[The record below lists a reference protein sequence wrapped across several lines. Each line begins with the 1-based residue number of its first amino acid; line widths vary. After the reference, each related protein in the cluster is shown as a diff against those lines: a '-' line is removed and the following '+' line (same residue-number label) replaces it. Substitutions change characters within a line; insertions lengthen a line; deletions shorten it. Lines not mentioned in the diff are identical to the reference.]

1 MYTHYGKALYQFGRH
16 PRFRLRSP
24 PGRDY
29 FRAVK
34 MRDLERLTG
43 VHRETIRVYFRHGL
57 LPEPSRPAP
66 NVADYDDSHAQ
77 AILAVRKL
85 QRDDGLT
92 LPQIKEAL
100 SGKSGEGRVD
110 AAAFRNL
117 EALVAARV
125 GFDGE
130 VLIETLTQ
138 AWPHAEDDA
147 KVFEGLGIVEILET
161 PKGPAL
167 SIMDSRILTIWQLMR
182 AEGYTEENGFPPSVV
197 DFYAGPAN
205 EIARAESQRFLDAT
219 AGRMSDAEAAALFHA
234 GIRHMIDFFGLLRL
248 KRLMT
253 YIHLDD
259 AAVSQGDGTRR
270 DANGPPR

>member
-1 MYTHYGKALYQFGRH
+1 
-16 PRFRLRSP
+16 
-24 PGRDY
+24 
-29 FRAVK
+29 
-34 MRDLERLTG
+34 MRDLERRTG

-66 NVADYDDSHAQ
+66 NVADYDETHVQ
-77 AILAVRKL
+77 AILAVRQL

-100 SGKSGEGRVD
+100 RGHSGEGRVD

-117 EALVAARV
+117 ESLVAARV

-138 AWPHAEDDA
+138 AWPNAAGDA
-147 KVFEGLGIVEILET
+147 KVFQKLGIVDIIKT

-167 SIMDSRILTIWQLMR
+167 SIMDSRIVTIWQLMR
-182 AEGYTEENGFPPSVV
+182 AEGYTEENGFPPTVV
-197 DFYAGPAN
+197 DFYAKPADMV
-205 EIARAESQRFLDAT
+205 AREESQRFIDAT
-219 AGRMSDAEAAALFHA
+219 EGRMSDAEAAAIFHA

-248 KRLMT
+248 KGLMR
-253 YIHLDD
+253 YIHFDDVSGHVD
-259 AAVSQGDGTRR
+259 AARR
-270 DANGPPR
+270 DAKGPPR

>member
-1 MYTHYGKALYQFGRH
+1 M
-16 PRFRLRSP
+16 
-24 PGRDY
+24 
-29 FRAVK
+29 K
-34 MRDLERLTG
+34 MRDLELKTG

-57 LPEPSRPAP
+57 LPEPARPAA
-66 NVADYDDSHAQ
+66 NVADYDDTHVQ

-100 SGKSGEGRVD
+100 RGQNGEGRVD

-130 VLIETLTQ
+130 VLLETL
-138 AWPHAEDDA
+138 AKEWPNATADA
-147 KVFEGLGIVEILET
+147 KVFEDLGIVEILQT

-167 SIMDSRILTIWQLMR
+167 TIMDSRIVTIWQLMR

-197 DFYAGPAN
+197 DFYAGPAD
-205 EIARAESQRFLDAT
+205 EIARAESQRFVDAT
-219 AGRMSDAEAAALFHA
+219 EGRMSDAAAAALFYA
-234 GIRHMIDFFGLLRL
+234 GIRHMIDFFGLLRI
-248 KRLMT
+248 KRLMR
-253 YIHLDD
+253 YIHFD
-259 AAVSQGDGTRR
+259 AASGHVDAARR
-270 DANGPPR
+270 DANGPPKLEG